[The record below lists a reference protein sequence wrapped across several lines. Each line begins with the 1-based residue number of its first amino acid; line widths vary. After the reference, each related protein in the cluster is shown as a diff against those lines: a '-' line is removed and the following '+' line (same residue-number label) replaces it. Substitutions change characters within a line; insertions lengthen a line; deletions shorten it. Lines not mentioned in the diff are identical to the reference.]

1 MDDNRLTFPKKERLS
16 LKRHTDILFA
26 KGLSFVA
33 YPLRVIYLPV
43 KKEET
48 DVPAVS
54 VLVSV
59 PKKKIRHA
67 VGRNF
72 IKRRIRESYR
82 LRKQD
87 LIQLFS
93 EKEETLLVAFLYLS
107 KEKSSYE
114 IIDKAMEKVVRTLT
128 EKIG

>member
-1 MDDNRLTFPKKERLS
+1 MTFPKKERLS
-16 LKRHTDILFA
+16 WKRHTDILFA

-43 KKEET
+43 RKEET
-48 DVPAVS
+48 DAPAVS

-72 IKRRIRESYR
+72 IKRRIHESYR

-87 LIQLFS
+87 LVRSFS
-93 EKEETLLVAFLYLS
+93 GKENTLLVALLYLS
-107 KEKSSYE
+107 NEKSSYE
-114 IIDKAMEKVVRTLT
+114 MIDKAMEKIIHTLT
-128 EKIG
+128 EKMG